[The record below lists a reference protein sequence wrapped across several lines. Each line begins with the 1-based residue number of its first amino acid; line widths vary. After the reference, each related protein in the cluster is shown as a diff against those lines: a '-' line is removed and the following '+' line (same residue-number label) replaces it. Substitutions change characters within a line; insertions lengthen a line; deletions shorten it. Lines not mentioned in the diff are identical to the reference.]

1 METQVATIDQPFHSA
16 YEKFMEI
23 TSHLSAEMSCDKTH
37 SEIEAYLETDGRE
50 LLRLLLQDH
59 LDNHGSGRLA
69 EAVCGADGVV
79 RSHKRDHMET
89 GYKSVFGAVRLAR
102 TGYSQ
107 RGVAS
112 LFPRDAQLNL
122 PARGYSHRLQKRV
135 AAKAVK
141 MSFAEVV
148 HDIETE
154 TSVCIG
160 KAQVEQIVYEAAQD
174 FDAFYAQPC
183 SEAARQYA
191 QAKPIQV
198 LTFDGKGVVM
208 RKEALRDTTR
218 KKAEAQAQQPPR
230 GFARQEKAN
239 RKRMATVAGI
249 YHIDRHIRS
258 PQTVAGQFA
267 PLRLV
272 PTPRA
277 PAPKPVGKKL
287 WASLA
292 KSMKTVIETGFAEGR
307 RRDPA
312 HQAEWVVLVD
322 GNPTQIDYIE
332 KAAKA
337 HGVSVVIILDIIHAL
352 EYLWKAAKV
361 LCEPEAPNAAQWV
374 ADQIAHLL
382 HGQGSAIV
390 RSMRRAATLKGLSMQ
405 QREPVDQCATYLAN
419 HVSYLNYPHYLAKGY
434 PIATGVIE
442 GACRHLVKDR
452 MEITGAR
459 WGLEGGEAVLKL
471 RALYINGEFDAY
483 WEFHEKQEY
492 QRNHQAKFSEMPQAR
507 PPLHLIAGGKCS
519 LSGLTGQE
527 TGKPGFEAS

>member
-1 METQVATIDQPFHSA
+1 MEAQVVTIDQPFHSA

-23 TSHLSAEMSCDKTH
+23 TSHLSTEASCDKTH

-59 LDNHGSGRLA
+59 LDTQGPSRLEEAPCGS
-69 EAVCGADGVV
+69 DGVV
-79 RSHKRDHMET
+79 RSHKRDRMET
-89 GYKSVFGAVRLAR
+89 GYKSIFGAVRLAR

-135 AAKAVK
+135 VAKVVK
-141 MSFAEVV
+141 MSFEEVAG
-148 HDIETE
+148 DIETE
-154 TSVCIG
+154 TSVRIG
-160 KAQVEQIVYEAAQD
+160 KGQVEQIVYEAAQD

-183 SEAARQYA
+183 SETVQQHAH
-191 QAKPIQV
+191 AKPIQV

-208 RKEALRDTTR
+208 RKKTLREATR
-218 KKAEAQAQQPPR
+218 KKAEAQAQKPPR
-230 GFARQEKAN
+230 GFTRKEKSN
-239 RKRMATVAGI
+239 RKRMATVACI

-258 PQTVAGQFA
+258 AQTVARQFA

-272 PTPRA
+272 PINRKA
-277 PAPKPVGKKL
+277 APKPVGKKL

-292 KSMKTVIETGFAEGR
+292 KPMKTVIEMGFAEGL
-307 RRDPA
+307 RRDPE

-322 GNPTQIDYIE
+322 GDPTQIDYIE

-337 HGVSVVIILDIIHAL
+337 HGVRVVIILDIIHAL

-361 LCEPEAPNAAQWV
+361 LFEPEDPNAAQWV
-374 ADQIAHLL
+374 ADKIEQLL
-382 HGQGSAIV
+382 HGQVSSIV
-390 RSMRRAATLKGLSMQ
+390 RSLRRSATLKGLSKK
-405 QREPVDQCATYLAN
+405 QREPADQCATYLAN
-419 HVSYLNYPHYLAKGY
+419 HASYLNYPHYLDKGY

-442 GACRHLVKDR
+442 GACRYLVKDR

-471 RALYINGEFDAY
+471 RALYINGDFDAY
-483 WEFHEKQEY
+483 WDFHENQEY
-492 QRNHQAKFSEMPQAR
+492 QRNHQANFSEMPKAQA
-507 PPLHLIAGGKCS
+507 PLQLVSGGRS
-519 LSGLTGQE
+519 
-527 TGKPGFEAS
+527 